1 MFERWRPAKD
11 KIPPLTK
18 AQRTSILNR
27 DDHTPQERGYNE
39 NRGWHKAHDPCPYD
53 RKPCD
58 SMDVHHIVPRSTRD
72 ATNEPTNLITV
83 ASCFHTGR
91 CRSGRIR

>member
-18 AQRTSILNR
+18 AQRKAILAR
-27 DDHTPQERGYNE
+27 DNNTPQQRGYNE
-39 NRGWHKAHDPCPYD
+39 EKGWHKSHDPCPYD

-58 SMDVHHIVPRSTRD
+58 SIDVHHIIPRS
-72 ATNEPTNLITV
+72 AGGTNDPENLLSV
-83 ASCFHTGR
+83 SSCFHKGD
-91 CRSGRIR
+91 CRSGRLR